1 MGWWKNT
8 YFWIAII
15 LTVIGII
22 GLARGNQAIAD
33 PGQDVH
39 PMLAWLYLLAA
50 VIMVINGVLSH
61 RQYIRDHA
69 QHQSDKAAKLTE
81 KQEG

>member
-15 LTVIGII
+15 LMVIGII

-50 VIMVINGVLSH
+50 VVMVINGILSH
-61 RQYIRDHA
+61 RQYVRDHA
-69 QHQSDKAAKLTE
+69 KHQAEKAAKMTG